1 MFLAK
6 KLAYF
11 LWKSIPILSFIFY
24 IIDHSV
30 CDQLVP
36 YLK

>member
-6 KLAYF
+6 KLANF
-11 LWKSIPILSFIFY
+11 LWKSILILSFIFY
-24 IIDHSV
+24 IIDDSV
-30 CDQLVP
+30 CDQLLP